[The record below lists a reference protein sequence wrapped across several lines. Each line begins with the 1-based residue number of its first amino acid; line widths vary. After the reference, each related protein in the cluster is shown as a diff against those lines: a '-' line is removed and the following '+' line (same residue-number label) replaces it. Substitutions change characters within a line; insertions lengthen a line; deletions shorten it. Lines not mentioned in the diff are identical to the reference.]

1 MTTYTYIKHG
11 RMSQRPYH
19 LVAKDEETAVCGAV
33 TLRDAGAISVA
44 MAPNPAPDGL
54 ICEACR
60 QKAALNTVQRVAAS
74 SPFAEA
80 R

>member
-1 MTTYTYIKHG
+1 MTYTYIKYG

-19 LVAKDEETAVCGAV
+19 LTDDGMASLCGAV

>member
-1 MTTYTYIKHG
+1 MTYTYIKQG

-19 LVAKDEETAVCGAV
+19 LIAEDEETAVCGAV
-33 TLRDAGAISVA
+33 KVGDAGAYTVA
-44 MAPNPAPDGL
+44 MAPNPAHEGL

-60 QKAALNTVQRVAAS
+60 QQAAIQAVQRVAAS

-80 R
+80 